1 MNLQCL
7 RVDRI
12 EKLGITKTHVKS
24 GEMTGSVSNY
34 ATNHGLYGSTEPND
48 VSKPYNQVKLLVI
61 PYLDVLRAFRL
72 SFLKKYTPTAITMN

>member
-7 RVDRI
+7 RVDRN

-34 ATNHGLYGSTEPND
+34 ATYPGLYGSTEPID
-48 VSKPYNQVKLLVI
+48 VSKAYNQGSQEVI
-61 PYLDVLRAFRL
+61 PYFEIFKDFRR
-72 SFLKKYTPTAITMN
+72 SRVKKTSPTAITKN

>member
-34 ATNHGLYGSTEPND
+34 ATYLRLYGSTEPID
-48 VSKPYNQVKLLVI
+48 VSKPYNQQKLRLI
-61 PYLDVLRAFRL
+61 PYFEDLRALRL
-72 SFLKKYTPTAITMN
+72 SIVKKTRPTAITKN